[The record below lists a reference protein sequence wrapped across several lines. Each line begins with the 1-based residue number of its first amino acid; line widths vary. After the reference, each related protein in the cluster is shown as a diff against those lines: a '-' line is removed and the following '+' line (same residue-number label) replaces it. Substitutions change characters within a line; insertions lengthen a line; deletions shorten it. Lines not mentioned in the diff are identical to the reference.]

1 MHPQVNIAVR
11 AARRAGD
18 IILRA
23 MDRLEGLKIHE
34 KGHHDYASEVDLQ
47 AEQAIIDII
56 AASYPEDSFLTEEQG
71 EIWKGD
77 PDQVWV
83 IDPLD
88 GTLNFLHGFPH
99 FAVSIAKKVNGRV
112 EHAVVY
118 NPITQDIFAATRG
131 EGANLNAARRLRVS
145 KRGSLNGA
153 LVATNL
159 PRTAGDQTA
168 YHDFM
173 AATLPEV
180 AAFRRTGSTVLDL
193 AYVAAGLLDAAVCV
207 GFEEWDVAAGMLLV
221 REAGGLVTDFKGG
234 DDILKEKRFL
244 AGNPKQMKGLLPY
257 LKSL

>member
-1 MHPQVNIAVR
+1 MHPQVNIAIR

-23 MDRLEGLKIHE
+23 MDRLENLKVQD
-34 KGHHDYASEVDLQ
+34 KGRHDYASEVDLQ
-47 AEQAIIDII
+47 AEQAIIEII
-56 AASYPEDSFLTEEQG
+56 AGAYPEDSFLTEEQG

-77 PDQVWV
+77 RDQVWV

-118 NPITQDIFAATRG
+118 NPITQDIFTATRG
-131 EGANLNAARRLRVS
+131 EGASLNASRRLRVS
-145 KRGSLNGA
+145 KLAQLNGA
-153 LVATNL
+153 LIATNL
-159 PRTAGDQTA
+159 PRNSGDQSA
-168 YHDFM
+168 YHTLM
-173 AATLPEV
+173 EETLPEV

-193 AYVAAGLLDAAVCV
+193 AYVAAGLLDTAICV
-207 GFEEWDVAAGMLLV
+207 GFEEWDIAAGALLV

-234 DDILKEKRFL
+234 DAILQEKRFV
-244 AGNPKQMKGLLPY
+244 AGNPKQVRAVLPH
-257 LKSL
+257 LKNL